1 MLKVLPYLTFRYE
14 YVVTDSDRVIFKL
27 YISYI
32 FYLKMTDF
40 GFQTNMLK
48 ALSFNFVRPRLF
60 IVIFSGILL
69 LIQTR
74 RMKGG
79 EVRCNEVQKHV

>member
-1 MLKVLPYLTFRYE
+1 MMLKVLPYLTFRYE

-60 IVIFSGILL
+60 YCDIFRYSI
-69 LIQTR
+69 INTNTKNER
-74 RMKGG
+74 RWG
-79 EVRCNEVQKHV
+79 EV